1 MAVKNIK
8 VKVISK
14 AGDKTVVGESS
25 GLKLHPTYKKYI
37 KVSKKYM
44 VHDESNSV
52 KVGDEIF
59 IKSSR
64 PISKRKTWVVVN
76 NDEE

>member
-1 MAVKNIK
+1 MAQNNIK
-8 VKVISK
+8 VKIIRK
-14 AGDKTVVGESS
+14 AGDKTIVGESS
-25 GLKLHPTYKKYI
+25 YLKQHPVYRKYI

-44 VHDESNSV
+44 IHDEDNSV

-64 PISKRKTWVVVN
+64 PISKKKTWVVAN
-76 NDEE
+76 KEEE